1 MKKTAIH
8 KMIRG
13 NRKINLSGICKLL
26 IFAAVCQS
34 FGSCVKD
41 DLHNTPHPDKGAV
54 RVTTDWTGRS
64 EEAVQPENY
73 LLRIG
78 EESQEVTAET
88 NTFKSLLAPGTYR
101 LLAYNTPEGVSVTG
115 NTATVDT
122 KDDGTLTPQPGYL
135 FSAGKE
141 LDVAADDTL
150 KITLPMQQYIRCLT
164 LTLQLAEGDKE
175 GIPAAFTSIPGV
187 RYALTSNGAS
197 VVDLTT
203 GEQTAGQTGRTV
215 APEFRFG
222 TVTPTRAEGKPA
234 LAAMLRLMGVIT
246 SERQTLTL
254 AVTLTD
260 GSVQTIRTDLTEMLK
275 DFGGTDR
282 KPLTLDALLNLPT
295 ASSMGGTITGWT
307 EVDNGD
313 ITIH

>member
-1 MKKTAIH
+1 MKKTVIH
-8 KMIRG
+8 KTVRG

-26 IFAAVCQS
+26 IFAAVCRS
-34 FGSCVKD
+34 FGGCVKD
-41 DLHNTPHPDKGAV
+41 DLYNTPHPDKGAV

-64 EEAVQPENY
+64 SEASVPGSHT
-73 LLRIG
+73 LRIG
-78 EESQEVTAET
+78 EESQEVAAET
-88 NTFKSLLAPGTYR
+88 NTFKSLLTPGSYR

-150 KITLPMQQYIRCLT
+150 KVTLPMQQRIRSLT

-175 GIPAAFTSIPGV
+175 RIAGTTATLTGIAHS
-187 RYALTSNGAS
+187 L
-197 VVDLTT
+197 DLTT
-203 GEQTAGQTGRTV
+203 GEQTAGQTGRTI
-215 APEFRFG
+215 APEFKFG

-246 SERQTLTL
+246 GERQTLTL

-260 GSVQTIRTDLTEMLK
+260 GSVQTLVTDLTDLLK
-275 DFGGTDR
+275 DFGSTMEALR
-282 KPLTLDALLNLPT
+282 LDALLNLPT
-295 ASSMGGTITGWT
+295 AGSMGGTITGWK
-307 EVDNGD
+307 EVDNGN

>member
-1 MKKTAIH
+1 MKKRVIH
-8 KMIRG
+8 KTVRG

-54 RVTTDWTGRS
+54 RVTTDWSGRS
-64 EEAVQPENY
+64 SEASVPGSHT
-73 LLRIG
+73 LRIG

-88 NTFKSLLAPGTYR
+88 NTFNSLLAPGSYR
-101 LLAYNTPEGVSVTG
+101 LLAYNTPEGISVTG

-150 KITLPMQQYIRCLT
+150 KVTLPMQQHIRSLT
-164 LTLQLAEGDKE
+164 LTLELAEGDKE
-175 GIPAAFTSIPGV
+175 RISGTTATLTGIAHS
-187 RYALTSNGAS
+187 L
-197 VVDLTT
+197 DLTT
-203 GEQTAGQTGRTV
+203 GEQTAGQTGRTI
-215 APEFRFG
+215 APEFRFS

-234 LAAMLRLMGVIT
+234 LAAMLRLMGVVT
-246 SERQTLTL
+246 GERQTLTL
-254 AVTLTD
+254 TVTLTD
-260 GSVQTIRTDLTEMLK
+260 GSVQTFVTDLTDLLK
-275 DFGGTDR
+275 DFGGTMEALR
-282 KPLTLDALLNLPT
+282 LDALLNLPT
-295 ASSMGGTITGWT
+295 AGSMNGTITGWK
-307 EVDNGD
+307 EVDNGN

>member
-1 MKKTAIH
+1 M
-8 KMIRG
+8 
-13 NRKINLSGICKLL
+13 
-26 IFAAVCQS
+26 
-34 FGSCVKD
+34 
-41 DLHNTPHPDKGAV
+41 

-175 GIPAAFTSIPGV
+175 RIAGTAATLTGIAHS
-187 RYALTSNGAS
+187 L
-197 VVDLTT
+197 DLTT

>member
-1 MKKTAIH
+1 
-8 KMIRG
+8 MIRG

-41 DLHNTPHPDKGAV
+41 DLYNTPHPDKGAV
-54 RVTTDWTGRS
+54 RVTTDWSGRS
-64 EEAVQPENY
+64 SDASMPGSHT
-73 LLRIG
+73 LRIG

-88 NTFKSLLAPGTYR
+88 NTFKNLLVPGSYR

-150 KITLPMQQYIRCLT
+150 KVTLPMQQHIRSLT
-164 LTLQLAEGDKE
+164 LTLELAEGDKE
-175 GIPAAFTSIPGV
+175 RIAGTTATLTGIAHS
-187 RYALTSNGAS
+187 L
-197 VVDLTT
+197 DLTT
-203 GEQTAGQTGRTV
+203 GTQTAGQTGRTV
-215 APEFRFG
+215 APEFKFS
-222 TVTPTRAEGKPA
+222 TVTPTRAEGKPV

-246 SERQTLTL
+246 GERQTLTL
-254 AVTLTD
+254 TVTLTD
-260 GSVQTIRTDLTEMLK
+260 GSVQTLVTDLTDLLK
-275 DFGGTDR
+275 DFGGAMEALR
-282 KPLTLDALLNLPT
+282 LDALLNLPT
-295 ASSMGGTITGWT
+295 TGGMGGTITGWK
-307 EVDNGD
+307 EVDNGN

>member
-1 MKKTAIH
+1 MKKRVIH
-8 KMIRG
+8 KMIMG

-54 RVTTDWTGRS
+54 RVTTDWSGRS
-64 EEAVQPENY
+64 SEASVPGSHT
-73 LLRIG
+73 LRIG
-78 EESQEVTAET
+78 EENQEVTAEI
-88 NTFKSLLAPGTYR
+88 NIFKNLLAPGSYR

-135 FSAGKE
+135 FSAAKE

-150 KITLPMQQYIRCLT
+150 KVTLPMQQHIRSLT
-164 LTLQLAEGDKE
+164 LTLEMAEGDKE
-175 GIPAAFTSIPGV
+175 RIAGTTATLTGIAHS
-187 RYALTSNGAS
+187 L
-197 VVDLTT
+197 DLAT

-215 APEFRFG
+215 APEFKFS

-234 LAAMLRLMGVIT
+234 LAAMLRLMGVIAG
-246 SERQTLTL
+246 ERQTLTL
-254 AVTLTD
+254 AVSLAD
-260 GSVQTIRTDLTEMLK
+260 GSVQTLVTDLTDLLK
-275 DFGGTDR
+275 DFGGTMEALR
-282 KPLTLDALLNLPT
+282 LDALLNLPT
-295 ASSMGGTITGWT
+295 AGSMGGTITGWK
-307 EVDNGD
+307 EVDNGN

>member
-1 MKKTAIH
+1 MKKTVIH
-8 KMIRG
+8 KMIGG

-54 RVTTDWTGRS
+54 RVTTDWSGRS
-64 EEAVQPENY
+64 SEASVPGSHT
-73 LLRIG
+73 LRIG

-88 NTFKSLLAPGTYR
+88 NTFNSLLAPGSYR

-135 FSAGKE
+135 FSAEKE

-150 KITLPMQQYIRCLT
+150 KVTLAMQQHIRSLT
-164 LTLQLAEGDKE
+164 LTLELAEGDKE
-175 GIPAAFTSIPGV
+175 RIAGTTATLTGIAHS
-187 RYALTSNGAS
+187 L
-197 VVDLTT
+197 DLTT
-203 GEQTAGQTGRTV
+203 GEQTTGQTGRTV
-215 APEFRFG
+215 APEFRFS
-222 TVTPTRAEGKPA
+222 TVTPTRTEGKPA
-234 LAAMLRLMGVIT
+234 LAAMLRLMGVIAG
-246 SERQTLTL
+246 ERQTLTL
-254 AVTLTD
+254 TVTLTD
-260 GSVQTIRTDLTEMLK
+260 GSVQTLVTDLTDLLK
-275 DFGGTDR
+275 DFGGTMEALR
-282 KPLTLDALLNLPT
+282 LDALLNLPT
-295 ASSMGGTITGWT
+295 AGSMNGTITGWK
-307 EVDNGD
+307 EVDNGN

>member
-26 IFAAVCQS
+26 IFAAVYQS

-175 GIPAAFTSIPGV
+175 RIAGTAATLTGIAHS
-187 RYALTSNGAS
+187 L
-197 VVDLTT
+197 DLTT

>member
-1 MKKTAIH
+1 MKKTVIY
-8 KMIRG
+8 KTVRG
-13 NRKINLSGICKLL
+13 NRKINLTGICKLL

-54 RVTTDWTGRS
+54 RVTTDWSGRS
-64 EEAVQPENY
+64 SEASVPGSHT
-73 LLRIG
+73 LRIG

-88 NTFKSLLAPGTYR
+88 NTFNGLLAPGSYR
-101 LLAYNTPEGVSVTG
+101 LLAYNTPEGISVTG

-150 KITLPMQQYIRCLT
+150 KVTLPMQQHIRSLT
-164 LTLQLAEGDKE
+164 LTLELAEGDKE
-175 GIPAAFTSIPGV
+175 RIAGTTATLTGIAHS
-187 RYALTSNGAS
+187 L
-197 VVDLTT
+197 DLTT

-215 APEFRFG
+215 APEFKFG

-246 SERQTLTL
+246 GERQTLTL
-254 AVTLTD
+254 TVTLTD
-260 GSVQTIRTDLTEMLK
+260 GSVQTLVTDLTDLLK
-275 DFGGTDR
+275 DFGGTMEALR
-282 KPLTLDALLNLPT
+282 LDALLNLPT
-295 ASSMGGTITGWT
+295 AGSMNGTITGWK
-307 EVDNGD
+307 EVDNGN

>member
-1 MKKTAIH
+1 MKKTVIH

-54 RVTTDWTGRS
+54 RVTTDWSGRS
-64 EEAVQPENY
+64 SEASVPGSY
-73 LLRIG
+73 TLRIG
-78 EESQEVTAET
+78 EENQEVTAEI
-88 NTFKSLLAPGTYR
+88 NIFKNLLAPGSYR

-135 FSAGKE
+135 FSAAKE

-150 KITLPMQQYIRCLT
+150 KVTLPMQQHIRSLT
-164 LTLQLAEGDKE
+164 LTLELAEGDRE
-175 GIPAAFTSIPGV
+175 RIAGTTATLTGIAHS
-187 RYALTSNGAS
+187 L
-197 VVDLTT
+197 DLTT
-203 GEQTAGQTGRTV
+203 GGQTAGQTGRTV
-215 APEFRFG
+215 APEFKIG

-234 LAAMLRLMGVIT
+234 LAAMLRLMGVIAG
-246 SERQTLTL
+246 ERQTLTL
-254 AVTLTD
+254 TVSLTD
-260 GSVQTIRTDLTEMLK
+260 GSVQTLVTDLTDLLK
-275 DFGGTDR
+275 DFGGAMEALR
-282 KPLTLDALLNLPT
+282 LDALLNLPT
-295 ASSMGGTITGWT
+295 AGSMGGTITGWK
-307 EVDNGD
+307 EVDNGN

>member
-175 GIPAAFTSIPGV
+175 RIAGTAATLTGIAHS
-187 RYALTSNGAS
+187 L
-197 VVDLTT
+197 DLTT

-222 TVTPTRAEGKPA
+222 TV
-234 LAAMLRLMGVIT
+234 
-246 SERQTLTL
+246 TLTL

>member
-1 MKKTAIH
+1 MKKRVIH

-13 NRKINLSGICKLL
+13 NRKINLTGICKLL

-54 RVTTDWTGRS
+54 RVTTDWSGRS
-64 EEAVQPENY
+64 SEASVPGSHT
-73 LLRIG
+73 LRIG

-88 NTFKSLLAPGTYR
+88 NTFNGLLAPGSYR
-101 LLAYNTPEGVSVTG
+101 LLAYNTPEGISVTG

-122 KDDGTLTPQPGYL
+122 KDDGMLTPQPGYL

-150 KITLPMQQYIRCLT
+150 KVTLPMQQHIRSLT
-164 LTLQLAEGDKE
+164 LTLELAEGDKE
-175 GIPAAFTSIPGV
+175 RIAGTTATLTGIAHS
-187 RYALTSNGAS
+187 L
-197 VVDLTT
+197 DLTT
-203 GEQTAGQTGRTV
+203 GTQTAEQTGRTV
-215 APEFRFG
+215 APEFKFS

-246 SERQTLTL
+246 GERQTLTL
-254 AVTLTD
+254 TVTLTD
-260 GSVQTIRTDLTEMLK
+260 GSVQTLVTDLTDLLK
-275 DFGGTDR
+275 DFGGTMEALR
-282 KPLTLDALLNLPT
+282 LDALLNLPT
-295 ASSMGGTITGWT
+295 AGSMNGTITGWK
-307 EVDNGD
+307 EVDNGN

>member
-101 LLAYNTPEGVSVTG
+101 LLAYNTPEGGSVTG

-175 GIPAAFTSIPGV
+175 RIAGTAATLTGIAHS
-187 RYALTSNGAS
+187 L
-197 VVDLTT
+197 DLTT
-203 GEQTAGQTGRTV
+203 CEQTAGQTGRTV

>member
-1 MKKTAIH
+1 MKKTVIY
-8 KMIRG
+8 KTVRG
-13 NRKINLSGICKLL
+13 NRKINLTGICKLL

-54 RVTTDWTGRS
+54 RVTTDWSGRS
-64 EEAVQPENY
+64 SEASVPGSHT
-73 LLRIG
+73 LRIG

-88 NTFKSLLAPGTYR
+88 NTFNGLLAPGSYR
-101 LLAYNTPEGVSVTG
+101 LLAYNTPEGISVTG

-150 KITLPMQQYIRCLT
+150 KVTLPMQQHIRSLT
-164 LTLQLAEGDKE
+164 LTLELAEGDKE
-175 GIPAAFTSIPGV
+175 RIAGTTATLTGIAHS
-187 RYALTSNGAS
+187 L
-197 VVDLTT
+197 DLTT

-215 APEFRFG
+215 APEFKFG

-234 LAAMLRLMGVIT
+234 LAAMLRLM
-246 SERQTLTL
+246 
-254 AVTLTD
+254 VTLTD
-260 GSVQTIRTDLTEMLK
+260 GSVQTLVTDLTDLLK
-275 DFGGTDR
+275 DFGGTMEALR
-282 KPLTLDALLNLPT
+282 LDALLNLPT
-295 ASSMGGTITGWT
+295 AGSMNGTITGWK
-307 EVDNGD
+307 EVDNGN

>member
-1 MKKTAIH
+1 MKKTVIH
-8 KMIRG
+8 KTVRG

-54 RVTTDWTGRS
+54 WVTTDWSGRS
-64 EEAVQPENY
+64 SEASVPGSHT
-73 LLRIG
+73 LRIG

-88 NTFKSLLAPGTYR
+88 NTFKSLLAPGSYR
-101 LLAYNTPEGVSVTG
+101 LLAYNTPEGISVTG

-122 KDDGTLTPQPGYL
+122 KDDGTLTPQPGVL

-150 KITLPMQQYIRCLT
+150 KVTLPMQQRIRSLT
-164 LTLQLAEGDKE
+164 LALELAEGDKE
-175 GIPAAFTSIPGV
+175 RIAGTTATLTGIAHS
-187 RYALTSNGAS
+187 L
-197 VVDLTT
+197 DLAT

-215 APEFRFG
+215 APEFKFG

-234 LAAMLRLMGVIT
+234 LAAMLRLMGVVT
-246 SERQTLTL
+246 GERQTLTL
-254 AVTLTD
+254 TVTLTD
-260 GSVQTIRTDLTEMLK
+260 GSVQTFVTDLTDLLK
-275 DFGGTDR
+275 DFGGTMEALR
-282 KPLTLDALLNLPT
+282 LDALLNLPT
-295 ASSMGGTITGWT
+295 AGSMNGTITGWK
-307 EVDNGD
+307 EVDNGN